1 MHLTVK
7 VLREPMRG
15 AEARTKEGVC
25 STQLGALAPGD
36 TAFVSARASGFVLPA
51 DPAAPLIM
59 VGPGTGIAPF
69 RAFLQQLRAEQSAR
83 GNVRSGHVRL
93 YFGCRREDED
103 YIYREELEAYS
114 SDKTLSSLRVA
125 FSRAQ
130 ADKVYV
136 QHHVRDDGAELWQML
151 QQGAHFYICGGTAM
165 GRDVVGALEGA
176 VASHG
181 GLGAESA
188 SAYIKEMQT
197 SGRLMQELWS

>member
-69 RAFLQQLRAEQSAR
+69 RAFLQEMRAGGGGRRTGPS
-83 GNVRSGHVRL
+83 RL
-93 YFGCRREDED
+93 YFGCRRPDED
-103 YIYREELEAYS
+103 NLYREELASYVA
-114 SDKTLSSLRVA
+114 DGTLSSLRLA
-125 FSRAQ
+125 FSREQ
-130 ADKVYV
+130 AAKVYV
-136 QHHVRDDGAELWQML
+136 QHRIREDAAELWEML
-151 QQGAHFYICGGTAM
+151 QRGGA
-165 GRDVVGALEGA
+165 
-176 VASHG
+176 
-181 GLGAESA
+181 
-188 SAYIKEMQT
+188 
-197 SGRLMQELWS
+197 